1 MDALQSQ
8 LAGVKEAVAR
18 EQELSGKLRREA
30 MAAASS
36 AQRQL
41 DLEREAKEATARQG
55 DLVQRALEAEQRLAS
70 ALRTVS
76 ASASG
81 VLGELVV
88 AEWWWCRPAALT
100 PSLPPSHPC
109 VHSHHPATCCCC
121 CRRRQPPRRRCRRCG
136 QDSLRRT
143 LRPRR

>member
-41 DLEREAKEATARQG
+41 DLEREAHSATVASDVRKLSHATVDVLTG
-55 DLVQRALEAEQRLAS
+55 LAE
-70 ALRTVS
+70 TVS
-76 ASASG
+76 A
-81 VLGELVV
+81 
-88 AEWWWCRPAALT
+88 AEIAAK
-100 PSLPPSHPC
+100 
-109 VHSHHPATCCCC
+109 A
-121 CRRRQPPRRRCRRCG
+121 R
-136 QDSLRRT
+136 SLR
-143 LRPRR
+143 LREDVR